1 MNKDEKV
8 LFDKIE
14 DAINSF
20 EGREKVIYDLDEGLE
35 LCKVFLQKVEIHR
48 KDFKKLS
55 KKLNEKTKNKE
66 INKFIDERLKKPFLF
81 YFAEKFFKNNE
92 LEILKDEINVYI
104 AGLFILDGALEKNLK
119 ENKYKIMATT
129 IVEITQR
136 AAKKNE
142 QQQF

>member
-1 MNKDEKV
+1 MEVDPKKNFSSV
-8 LFDKIE
+8 
-14 DAINSF
+14 NS
-20 EGREKVIYDLDEGLE
+20 I
-35 LCKVFLQKVEIHR
+35 
-48 KDFKKLS
+48 
-55 KKLNEKTKNKE
+55 
-66 INKFIDERLKKPFLF
+66 P
-81 YFAEKFFKNNE
+81 KFFKNNE

-142 QQQF
+142 QQ